1 MTPRSAPSARFRPAV
16 LASAM
21 AAALAVSATACSS
34 AKPQAAGPVD
44 TTKPTTI
51 TIWTGQDVAPE
62 KLLEGLAAKFHQLH
76 PNVTID
82 MSPGAPTT
90 DELLPK
96 LTAAFTSGTYP
107 DISYNFGSWAT
118 QMQQSGRTLDITNQV
133 KDPAVKWTE
142 FPPAARQTATPNG
155 EVIGFPAVVDNIAV
169 MYNKKLFQA
178 AGLPEPTDSWTW
190 DDFRADA
197 LKLTDPSKNVFGTAY
212 SVSGSEDTTWHF
224 WPLLWQKGGSVLTPD
239 NKKSAFN
246 SDAGV
251 SALTYLQQMAV
262 TDKSVYLSQDD
273 QKYADLFKS
282 GLIGMI
288 MSGPWQL
295 SDNVAANLDYG
306 VVDLPAFDGKN
317 HQTISGPDVWTL
329 YDHHDA
335 DRAYWSY
342 QFAEWLTSSA
352 TDPQFNLA
360 TGNLPL
366 RSSEASSP
374 EFQAYAKQYP
384 GAQALF
390 DNLQNATMQ
399 RPTVPGYDGLSQAV
413 GKAIAQ
419 VLQGQGDPK
428 TALDDAAKTADQ
440 ALAQGD

>member
-1 MTPRSAPSARFRPAV
+1 MHPRTARTLRSAAAV
-16 LASAM
+16 AA
-21 AAALAVSATACSS
+21 AAALAATAACSSSSSSSSATA
-34 AKPQAAGPVD
+34 AADPGKPV
-44 TTKPTTI
+44 TI
-51 TIWTGQDVAPE
+51 TVWTGQDVNPE
-62 KLLEGLAAKFHQLH
+62 KLLEGLAKQFHDAH
-76 PNVTID
+76 PNVTVAV
-82 MSPGAPTT
+82 SPGAPTT

-107 DISYNFGSWAT
+107 DISYTFGSWAT
-118 QMQQSGRTLDITNQV
+118 QMQLSGRTLDITGKV
-133 KDPAVKWTE
+133 KDPAVKWDE

-155 EVIGFPAVVDNIAV
+155 HVIGFPAVVDNLAL

-178 AGLPEPTDSWTW
+178 AGIPAPTNTWTW
-190 DDFRADA
+190 DDFRAA
-197 LKLTDPSKNVFGTAY
+197 AKKLTDPSKNVYGTAY

-224 WPLLWQKGGSVLTPD
+224 WPLLWQKGGSVLNPGTT
-239 NKKSAFN
+239 KAAFD

-251 SALTYLQQMAV
+251 AALTFLQQMAV

-295 SDNVAANLDYG
+295 SDNVSANLDYG
-306 VVDLPAFDGKN
+306 VTYLPSFDGTN
-317 HQTISGPDVWTL
+317 HQTISGPDIWTL

-342 QFAEWLTSSA
+342 QFAQWLTSA
-352 TDPQFNLA
+352 QTDPKFNLA

-366 RSSEASSP
+366 RSSEADSP
-374 EFQAYAKQYP
+374 EFQDYAKQYP
-384 GAQALF
+384 GAQTLF
-390 DNLQNATMQ
+390 DNLKNATTA
-399 RPTVPGYDGLSQAV
+399 RPTVPGYVGLSQAV
-413 GKAIAQ
+413 GQAIAK

-428 TALDDAAKTADQ
+428 SALQEAAKTADVALEQ
-440 ALAQGD
+440 AD

>member
-1 MTPRSAPSARFRPAV
+1 MHIRSATTLRT
-16 LASAM
+16 
-21 AAALAVSATACSS
+21 AAAAVALSLTAAACSS
-34 AKPQAAGPVD
+34 SSPSSAKAGAPADPAKAV
-44 TTKPTTI
+44 TI
-51 TIWTGQDVAPE
+51 TVWTGQDVAPE
-62 KLLEGLAAKFHQLH
+62 KLLEGLAQKFHALH

-82 MSPGAPTT
+82 ISPGAPTT
-90 DELLPK
+90 DQLLPK

-118 QMQQSGRTLDITNQV
+118 QMQESGRTLDITDKV
-133 KDPAVKWTE
+133 KDPAEKWDE

-155 EVIGFPAVVDNIAV
+155 HVIGFPAVVDNIAV
-169 MYNKKLFQA
+169 MYNKQLFKA
-178 AGLPEPTDSWTW
+178 AGLAEPTNSWTW
-190 DDFRADA
+190 DEFRADA
-197 LKLTDPSKNVFGTAY
+197 KKLTDPSKNVYGTAY

-224 WPLLWQKGGSVLTPD
+224 WPLLWQKGGSVLTAD

-251 SALTYLQQMAV
+251 AALTFLQQMAV

-288 MSGPWQL
+288 MSGPWQV

-306 VVDLPAFDGKN
+306 VVYLPAFDGTN

-329 YDHHDA
+329 YDHHDS
-335 DRAYWSY
+335 DRSYWSY
-342 QFAEWLTSSA
+342 TFAQWLTSA
-352 TDPQFNLA
+352 GTDPQFNLA

-366 RSSEASSP
+366 RSSESSSQ
-374 EFQAYAKQYP
+374 EFTDYAKQYP
-384 GAQALF
+384 GAQVLF
-390 DNLQNATMQ
+390 DNLKNATTA
-399 RPTVPGYDGLSQAV
+399 RPTVPGYVGLSQAV
-413 GKAIAQ
+413 GQAIAK

-428 TALDDAAKTADQ
+428 AALDDAAKAADT